1 MNTLSFPVAS
11 PSFGGKVAQFPWTWQ
26 QKTFTVTYE
35 TLGQGKPIVL
45 LPAFSTVSSRS
56 EMGKIA
62 QLLATQF
69 QVYALDWLGF
79 GASQRPSLDYQP
91 LIFQHL
97 LEDFV
102 ASIFDEPIILIAT
115 GHSAGYAI
123 ELAKQHPHQV
133 RKLILVAPTWLGPLR
148 AMGLPNTVRGAVRQI
163 VRSPILGQFLYQIN
177 TTPWFLR
184 LMYSRHVYKN
194 TNKLTPE
201 FIAQKRQITQQKGAR
216 YAPAAFVTGKL
227 DPTSDQA
234 EFLANLAALSCPIFV
249 ILTEDAPPKSLAEME
264 AMTSLP
270 GIESVR
276 LSGTLGIHEENP
288 ELVTEAIYHFL
299 GNV

>member
-1 MNTLSFPVAS
+1 MNTLSSPVTS
-11 PSFGGKVAQFPWTWQ
+11 PSFGGKIAQFSWSWRQ
-26 QKTFTVTYE
+26 QNYTIAYE
-35 TLGQGKPIVL
+35 TLGQGRPILL

-91 LIFQHL
+91 LIFQQL

-102 ASIFDEPIILIAT
+102 ASIFHEPIVLIAA

-123 ELAKQHPHQV
+123 QLVKQHADRV
-133 RKLILVAPTWLGPLR
+133 TKLILVAPTWLGPLR
-148 AMGLPNTVRGAVRQI
+148 AMGLPQAVRDAVREM
-163 VRSPILGQFLYQIN
+163 VRSPILGQLLYQLN

-184 LMYSRHVYKN
+184 LMYSRHVYRDAH
-194 TNKLTPE
+194 KLTPE
-201 FIAQKRQITQQKGAR
+201 FIAQKRQITQQTGAR
-216 YAPAAFVTGKL
+216 YAPAAFVTGRL
-227 DPTSDQA
+227 DPTSNQA
-234 EFLANLAALSCPIFV
+234 EFLANLAALSHPILIIV
-249 ILTEDAPPKSLAEME
+249 AEDAPPKSQAEME
-264 AMTSLP
+264 IMTSLP
-270 GIESVR
+270 NIESVR

-288 ELVTEAIYHFL
+288 ESVTEAIYHFL
-299 GNV
+299 AN